1 MNPVKYEPIGII
13 HSPFTDR
20 IGIPRQAAGAPEITA
35 KIEIFDEYI
44 DGLSDL
50 DGFSHIVVIFH
61 LHLVQKSSL
70 KAFPPWDHREHG
82 VFATRSPHRPN
93 PIGVS
98 VVRLE
103 NIDRNILNIS
113 GVDMADGTPVLDIKP
128 YIPQFDIR
136 KVEKIGWLE
145 KNVHKLPSSKDD
157 GRFDANR
164 LYKKTDN

>member
-1 MNPVKYEPIGII
+1 MNPVKYEPIGVI
-13 HSPFTDR
+13 HSPFKSPS
-20 IGIPRQAAGAPEITA
+20 GIPRQAAGAQDVVA

-44 DGLSDL
+44 DGLTDL

-61 LHLVQKSSL
+61 LHLVTKGTL
-70 KAFPPWDHREHG
+70 KAHPPWDNKEHG

-103 NIDRNILNIS
+103 SIDGHLLKVS

-128 YIPQFDIR
+128 YIPKLNPTKDVR
-136 KVEKIGWLE
+136 IGWLE
-145 KNVHKLPSSKDD
+145 GKVEGMNKSKSGD
-157 GRFDANR
+157 R
-164 LYKKTDN
+164 